1 MDRWDAGQVRRM
13 ELGGN
18 GQLQAW
24 FTKCRTENS
33 ALEMK
38 YRTKAA
44 TLYRENLR
52 VAADEDLAS
61 GEGEVAGARS
71 SRKGRIFAAAERAAA
86 SSLAREVCVVFLR

>member
-18 GQLQAW
+18 GQLRAW
-24 FTKCRTENS
+24 FKKCRAENS

-52 VAADEDLAS
+52 AAADEEL
-61 GEGEVAGARS
+61 
-71 SRKGRIFAAAERAAA
+71 
-86 SSLAREVCVVFLR
+86 

>member
-24 FTKCRTENS
+24 FTKCQTENS

-44 TLYRENLR
+44 TLYREKL
-52 VAADEDLAS
+52 
-61 GEGEVAGARS
+61 
-71 SRKGRIFAAAERAAA
+71 
-86 SSLAREVCVVFLR
+86 